1 MKRYAAALLLLVLAG
16 ASPAPGQTPEVARRT
31 LRGLKD
37 FNVLIEKLDSEAK
50 DGGLSE
56 DQLKADVEERLQ
68 RAHVPVADSSQAAW
82 LYVNVNSMPLKTA
95 DSWAFSIS
103 IELNQAMTLD
113 RDKSISCL
121 AMTWNMGLIGTRPNR
136 EFSSGVREKIADLV
150 DVFINDYLAANP
162 SDQAS
167 ISSSSPQSQP

>member
-1 MKRYAAALLLLVLAG
+1 MKRYAMAVLLLALVW
-16 ASPAPGQTPEVARRT
+16 APSVLGQTAEAMRRT
-31 LRGLKD
+31 LKGLKD

-56 DQLKADVEERLQ
+56 EQLKADVEQRLR
-68 RAHVPVADSSQAAW
+68 RAQITVSESSLAAW

-121 AMTWNMGLIGTRPNR
+121 AMTWNMGLIGTRPSR
-136 EFSSGVREKIADLV
+136 EFSSGVREKIGDLV
-150 DVFINDYLAANP
+150 DVFINDYLAENP
-162 SDQAS
+162 AGQAS
-167 ISSSSPQSQP
+167 SSQGQQGQR

>member
-56 DQLKADVEERLQ
+56 DQLKADVEERLK
-68 RAHVPVADSSQAAW
+68 RAHVPVADSSLAAW
-82 LYVNVNSMPLKTA
+82 LYVNVTSMPLT
-95 DSWAFSIS
+95 
-103 IELNQAMTLD
+103 
-113 RDKSISCL
+113 
-121 AMTWNMGLIGTRPNR
+121 
-136 EFSSGVREKIADLV
+136 
-150 DVFINDYLAANP
+150 
-162 SDQAS
+162 
-167 ISSSSPQSQP
+167 SSSDARG